1 MPIHLQLT
9 PPIRSLQLINDIEF
23 VAPKNEGTT
32 TTEELIFRSTI
43 SCFIIQSQLPPR
55 EQLLF
60 LNKVNPKLPKNHQAQ
75 LQLMICIFFVS
86 INQQKWKKNNPHKN
100 FYGKIIIFSLS
111 NFDAGTGFGMSI
123 DMVAQ
128 VVGMATVLGLWMS
141 S

>member
-1 MPIHLQLT
+1 VTEIAAKSFLLTWNLPCGQLSMLHMLCQQRVIIFFCFELNSIKFLFSPSLT
-9 PPIRSLQLINDIEF
+9 TLNSNANPPPTHGLQLINVIEF

-60 LNKVNPKLPKNHQAQ
+60 LNKVNPELPKNHQAQ

-86 INQQKWKKNNPHKN
+86 INQQK
-100 FYGKIIIFSLS
+100 
-111 NFDAGTGFGMSI
+111 
-123 DMVAQ
+123 
-128 VVGMATVLGLWMS
+128 
-141 S
+141 